1 MKKLFLLPA
10 LALLAACGP
19 SKNKSDEKHGNVIII
34 GHLNNSKG
42 QHVILDDMN
51 SNDFRLLD
59 SATVDKDG
67 NFKLVL
73 NANEPGAYRIKTDD
87 RNFAMIVLGPKD
99 SATFT
104 ADAQDL
110 ARTWNIKGSTEG
122 EIYAQL
128 SKFTTDNGY
137 RKAEIQAQMDSI
149 QQYFQFLIS
158 KRHDQKYIDS
168 LNKSIE
174 PVFDSLQKKMQG
186 FMEEGVGFAKK
197 FIEDHPKD
205 FASEIAVTLINPET
219 DFALYQQVE
228 KNLAGAY
235 PNSNNLKPF
244 FNWVDSH
251 TDDYTK
257 LPVGSP
263 APDFTVKDLNGNNIS
278 LSSFRGKIVLVDF
291 WASWCGPCRH
301 ENPNVVSAYSRYHGK
316 GLEVFGV
323 SLDKDKAKW
332 MEAVKKDGLSWKHG
346 SELKEWESSFVKLYG
361 ITGIPFNVLVDK
373 DGKILAKNLRG
384 PQLEKALEEAF
395 FKK

>member
-128 SKFTTDNGY
+128 STFPTDNGY
-137 RKAEIQAQMDSI
+137 RKAKIQAQMDSI
-149 QQYFQFLIS
+149 HQSFQFLTS
-158 KRHDQKYIDS
+158 KRNDQNTS
-168 LNKSIE
+168 
-174 PVFDSLQKKMQG
+174 
-186 FMEEGVGFAKK
+186 
-197 FIEDHPKD
+197 
-205 FASEIAVTLINPET
+205 T
-219 DFALYQQVE
+219 
-228 KNLAGAY
+228 
-235 PNSNNLKPF
+235 
-244 FNWVDSH
+244 
-251 TDDYTK
+251 
-257 LPVGSP
+257 
-263 APDFTVKDLNGNNIS
+263 
-278 LSSFRGKIVLVDF
+278 R
-291 WASWCGPCRH
+291 
-301 ENPNVVSAYSRYHGK
+301 
-316 GLEVFGV
+316 
-323 SLDKDKAKW
+323 
-332 MEAVKKDGLSWKHG
+332 
-346 SELKEWESSFVKLYG
+346 
-361 ITGIPFNVLVDK
+361 
-373 DGKILAKNLRG
+373 
-384 PQLEKALEEAF
+384 
-395 FKK
+395 